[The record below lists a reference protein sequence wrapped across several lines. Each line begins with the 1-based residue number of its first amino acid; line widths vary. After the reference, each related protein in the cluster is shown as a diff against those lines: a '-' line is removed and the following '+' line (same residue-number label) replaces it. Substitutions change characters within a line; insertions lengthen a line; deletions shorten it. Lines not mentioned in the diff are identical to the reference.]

1 MDIDEILKMAGD
13 EDLPYVRQEP
23 DVHQAIRDLRTRIRT
38 EPMTP
43 DQQARNQ
50 LLLDLMIRN
59 LKK

>member
-1 MDIDEILKMAGD
+1 MDIDEILYIAGD

-23 DVHQAIRDLRTRIRT
+23 DVHQAIRDLRIRT
-38 EPMTP
+38 KPMTP